1 MNSVAM
7 KMLMGDT
14 VKYLGMILG
23 VAIAAFLMAQQ
34 LSIFTGLM
42 SRTFGFIRDTAYPD
56 AWVMDEKVQFVDDL
70 KPMQD
75 TVLYRVRGMPGVS
88 WAVPMYKGL
97 LKARLS
103 DGTFQNCN
111 VIGIDDATLIGG
123 PPKMLEGKV
132 EDLRR
137 ADGVIVDDVGRRG
150 FLAKTGPNGE
160 KVPLQIGDTIEL
172 NDRRAVVVGICE
184 VTRTFQSQPVI
195 YTTYTRATQFA
206 PRERKLLSFVLVGVK
221 EGEDKA
227 AVIESLNQ
235 LPGLDAMNQG
245 DFSALTVWHF
255 VKNTG
260 IPINFGISTALGVV
274 VGTVIVGMM
283 FFQFVSDN
291 IKNLGALKAMGTSNL
306 TLIRMTMVQATV
318 IAAIGL
324 GIGLLLAGWMGMNAG
339 KTELAFRMIWQ
350 IPVGVTI
357 AIFLICYFA
366 AAMSL
371 IRVLRLEPGIV
382 FR

>member
-1 MNSVAM
+1 MIRVAL
-7 KMLMGDT
+7 KMLLGDT

-23 VAIAAFLMAQQ
+23 VAIAAFLMSQQ
-34 LSIFTGLM
+34 MSIFTGLM
-42 SRTFGFIRDTAYPD
+42 SRTFGFIRDTGFPD

-75 TVLYRVRGMPGVS
+75 TVLFRVRGTEGVD

-123 PPKMLEGKV
+123 PPNMIEGKL

-137 ADGVIVDDVGRRG
+137 ADGVIVDDVGRKG
-150 FLAKTGPNGE
+150 FLARRGPDGSRI
-160 KVPLQIGDTIEL
+160 PLEIGDTIEL

-195 YTTYTRATQFA
+195 YTTYSRATQFA
-206 PRERKLLSFVLVGVK
+206 PRERKLLSFVLVGARPDADK
-221 EGEDKA
+221 GALISRLDGIEGLKA
-227 AVIESLNQ
+227 MSQ
-235 LPGLDAMNQG
+235 S
-245 DFSALTVWHF
+245 DFSWLTVMHF

-283 FFQFVSDN
+283 FFQFVADN
-291 IKNLGALKAMGTSNL
+291 LKNLGALKAMGTTNF
-306 TLIRMTMVQATV
+306 TLIRMTFVQATLV
-318 IAAIGL
+318 AAIGL

-350 IPVGVTI
+350 IPVGVSI
-357 AIFLICYFA
+357 AIFLICYTA
-366 AAMSL
+366 AGLSL

-382 FR
+382 FK